1 MSDITLQEALRQKDF
16 DQIEKHIQT
25 DAESFKQLKNYEQD
39 TLVQT
44 ALRNKAFP
52 VVMGLV
58 EAELVTVDLFELDRW
73 MGSFLYHV
81 MLNTPFSKTGNII
94 RSPRP
99 THTIDDSADLDAE
112 SLDFFQSLSGRIEN
126 IDEPVENQT
135 MLEFAISQNLP
146 VPVLQVLVDHGC
158 PADTYDYSENTLL
171 FRQLTPQV
179 GHWLVQ
185 QGLDVNHK
193 NKGGVTP
200 LEKAIDTGNPEWVRI
215 LLDSGADIH
224 HQTKEGH
231 SMFRFALVDK
241 VDYALFDL
249 LCEYDSPNFH
259 QTNRTGSS
267 LLFDYIDRLT
277 SVSEKSLA
285 YLTKLLEMGADVQQV
300 NTTIYGQQKTP
311 IDAAMAATT
320 AVFET
325 VLNHYTEDINQT
337 DNDGN
342 TLLHRVCGMDLNYD
356 QEKASDL
363 YKKVKLLLGKG
374 ADPSIRNTQDKT
386 AVDLAGDDNL
396 KEKVVA
402 LLLKQ

>member
-158 PADTYDYSENTLL
+158 PADTYDHSENTLL

-311 IDAAMAATT
+311 LDAAMAAATV
-320 AVFET
+320 VFET

-356 QEKASDL
+356 QAKASDL

>member
-158 PADTYDYSENTLL
+158 PADTYDHSENTLL

-300 NTTIYGQQKTP
+300 NTTIYGQKKTP
-311 IDAAMAATT
+311 LDAAMAAATV
-320 AVFET
+320 VFEI

-356 QEKASDL
+356 QAKASDL

>member
-158 PADTYDYSENTLL
+158 PADTYDHSENTLL

-285 YLTKLLEMGADVQQV
+285 YLSKLLEMGADVQQV

-311 IDAAMAATT
+311 LDAAMAAATV
-320 AVFET
+320 VFEI

-356 QEKASDL
+356 QAKASDL

>member
-158 PADTYDYSENTLL
+158 PADTYDHSENTLL

-300 NTTIYGQQKTP
+300 NTTIYGQQRTP
-311 IDAAMAATT
+311 LDAAMAAATV
-320 AVFET
+320 VFET

-356 QEKASDL
+356 QAKASDL

>member
-300 NTTIYGQQKTP
+300 NTTIYGQKKTP
-311 IDAAMAATT
+311 LDAAMAAATV
-320 AVFET
+320 VFET

-356 QEKASDL
+356 QAKASDL